1 MIFVLIPLYIPIIIN
16 GINDVINE
24 NPIEFLCAAKD
35 PKIRSAP
42 ILANKTIESNAPSRS
57 SWSSSQMT
65 SLSRERER
73 ESSVSIIYHL
83 IVSIYHHGP
92 LLGR

>member
-35 PKIRSAP
+35 PKI
-42 ILANKTIESNAPSRS
+42 
-57 SWSSSQMT
+57 
-65 SLSRERER
+65 
-73 ESSVSIIYHL
+73 
-83 IVSIYHHGP
+83 
-92 LLGR
+92 